1 MTNLYERETKQ
12 TCAAQFPARAPHRA
26 HRPQP
31 PLASEAGFLGV
42 MLLALALCPAARS
55 AQSASLSWDASPDLT
70 VAGYNIYFGGASGVY
85 TNMIAVGNQLS
96 AVISG
101 MDEGGTYY
109 FVLTA
114 FDALGLE
121 SIYSNE
127 ATYFVPP
134 SVTALNLQIG
144 GAAGGAFVLT
154 GAGRSGHTYEIQA
167 TTNFTDWTV
176 IGTQTVGTD
185 GVFAFSDS
193 TAPNFPNRFY
203 RTRDTQP

>member
-1 MTNLYERETKQ
+1 M
-12 TCAAQFPARAPHRA
+12 
-26 HRPQP
+26 
-31 PLASEAGFLGV
+31 AGFLGA
-42 MLLALALCPAARS
+42 MLLALTLCPSARS

-70 VAGYNIYFGGASGVY
+70 VAGYNVYYGRASGVY
-85 TNMIAVGNQLS
+85 TNMVAVGNQLS

-101 MDEGGTYY
+101 LDEGGTYY

-127 ATYFVPP
+127 ASYFVPP
-134 SVTALNLQIG
+134 SVTAMNLQIG

-154 GAGRSGHTYEIQA
+154 GAGLSGHTYEIQA

-176 IGTQTVGTD
+176 IGTQAVGPD
-185 GVFAFSDS
+185 GVLSFNDS